1 MLNKKEK
8 HSLQY
13 HNYTKLYFKIKY
25 YIIKYY
31 IIKYYIIKYYII
43 KYYIIKYYII
53 KYYIILQIYVG
64 FGSILKLDP
73 NASHS
78 SIEEGFI

>member
-13 HNYTKLYFKIKY
+13 HNYTKLYFK
-25 YIIKYY
+25 
-31 IIKYYIIKYYII
+31 IKYYII